1 MIARIPLSRVLA
13 ACAGRLIAAGASE
26 AVAASVARALIEAE
40 AEGNAVC
47 GLYYLPVF
55 IEQLAAGR
63 VDGRVAPHLERTR
76 PGAMRINAAG
86 GFAQPALDLAVAE
99 VTRAARDTGIA
110 VAGIRDSYNALA
122 LGQPAGA
129 IAREG
134 LIAIVLANAPASLA
148 MPGSARR
155 VFGTNPL
162 AFAAPVP
169 GGPPLVIDQSASA
182 VTKTEVT
189 MRASRG
195 EALEPGWAQDAEGR
209 PTLEAAAALQG
220 ALLPAG
226 GRKGANVALMVEVLA
241 GALTGATLSARAEML
256 GAADRPRPAIGQTVI
271 ALDPAALGDFMGIAD
286 LVELLREGGQRLP
299 GQRRAAL
306 RKRAEAEGMELSP
319 EQQALLGLV

>member
-1 MIARIPLSRVLA
+1 MTGRTPLSRVLA
-13 ACAGRLIAAGASE
+13 GCAGRLVEAGASE
-26 AVAASVARALIEAE
+26 VVAASVARALVEAE
-40 AEGNAVC
+40 AEGNVVC

-55 IEQLAAGR
+55 LEQLAAGR
-63 VDGRVAPHLERTR
+63 VDGRAVPGLEWSR
-76 PGAMRINAAG
+76 PGTVRIDAAG

-99 VTRAARDTGIA
+99 VTRAARRTGIA

-134 LIAIVLANAPASLA
+134 LVAIVAANAPASLA

-169 GGPPLVIDQSASA
+169 GGQPLVIDQSASA
-182 VTKTEVT
+182 VTKTEVM

-209 PTLEAAAALQG
+209 PTLDAAVALEG

-226 GRKGANVALMVEVLA
+226 GRKGANVALIVEVLA
-241 GALTGATLSARAEML
+241 SVLTGATLSARAEML

-271 ALDPAALGDFMGIAD
+271 ALDPAALSGFEGIAD
-286 LVELLREGGQRLP
+286 LVGLLREGGQRLP
-299 GQRRAAL
+299 GERRAAL
-306 RKRAEAEGMELSP
+306 RTNAETEGMELSP
-319 EQQALLGLV
+319 EQQALLRLV